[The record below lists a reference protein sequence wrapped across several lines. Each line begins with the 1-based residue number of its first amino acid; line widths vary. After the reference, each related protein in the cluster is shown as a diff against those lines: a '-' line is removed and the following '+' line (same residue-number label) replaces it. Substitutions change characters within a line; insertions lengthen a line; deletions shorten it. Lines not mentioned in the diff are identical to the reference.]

1 MPSHDDY
8 DPDADYDNNGGD
20 GGNSVFGLLLGLGL
34 VGGAAFLFFRSR
46 AAVASP
52 RDSVPSPRTPSLPSS
67 DSGSA
72 LNYASWHARFAPM
85 VGGPADAAILR
96 SGCSPDADGNIQ
108 CDPETMRASAERQLQ
123 ASGFWPDGKPL
134 DLATYT
140 LARYMHSEI
149 GSGRAEERVAVGE
162 VAVNRA
168 RLRKQ
173 DVNGLLLHTQPNGLY
188 GQINVPG
195 KGNVNRR
202 WAATSRDPSVLTAL
216 LADLVISGNSENISR
231 SADDQDGLEYK
242 QYFPVPMNRI
252 LNEAKAGRY
261 WVGPVPGIDHW
272 KTTLFRTYG
281 YKPDSAEGKALI
293 ERARGVFGNPVYDGG
308 LVARSM
314 RPEWPADLPING
326 AAPQGLP
333 VVPTPTPGTRGAPF
347 LDIDGER
354 VLLFGDSLSHPGADD
369 GPTAT
374 DLTSPELLARSG
386 APGAVLASHLLAG
399 IGGQR
404 ASAVRINARVGRSAR
419 SFIFNED
426 AASLLENDRMWRPT
440 KVIVMLGTNDIDR
453 GVGPA
458 AIEQTK
464 DAMRQI
470 RDAYLAMDAEV
481 IAIGPPSYEDS
492 RYTQASPAMLAAM
505 REVFGADRVLDAQ
518 PLTVG
523 AGRGRDGVHFSQPG
537 SILAGKQLA
546 EALT

>member
-1 MPSHDDY
+1 MPSYDDY
-8 DPDADYDNNGGD
+8 DDGD
-20 GGNSVFGLLLGLGL
+20 GGNGVFGLLLGLGL

-46 AAVASP
+46 AAAASP
-52 RDSVPSPRTPSLPSS
+52 RDSVASAVTAPSLPS
-67 DSGSA
+67 DAGS
-72 LNYASWHARFAPM
+72 LRYASWHAQFAPM

-123 ASGFWPDGKPL
+123 ASGFWPEGKPL

-173 DVNGLLLHTQPNGLY
+173 DVNGLLLRTQPNGLY

-216 LADLVISGNSENISR
+216 LADLVLSGNSENISR
-231 SADDQDGLEYK
+231 LADDQDGLEYK

-252 LNEAKAGRY
+252 LNEAKAGKY
-261 WVGPVPGIDHW
+261 WVGPIPGIDHW
-272 KTTLFRTYG
+272 KTTLLRTYG
-281 YKPDSAEGKALI
+281 YKPDSSEGKALI
-293 ERARGVFGNPVYDGG
+293 ERARSVFGNPVYDGNI
-308 LVARSM
+308 VARSM
-314 RPEWPADLPING
+314 RPVWPADLSSARVTPEPPPAIPVPSFLPT
-326 AAPQGLP
+326 APGGSEQ
-333 VVPTPTPGTRGAPF
+333 PF

-354 VLLFGDSLSHPGADD
+354 VLIFGDSLSHPGADD

-374 DLTSPELLARSG
+374 DVTSPELVARSG

-399 IGGQR
+399 IGGQQ
-404 ASAVRINARVGRSAR
+404 ASAVRINARVSRSAR

-426 AASLLENDRMWRPT
+426 AASLLENDRMWKPT

-453 GVGPA
+453 GVGPEA
-458 AIEQTK
+458 LEQTK

-470 RDAYLAMDAEV
+470 RDAYLAMDADV
-481 IAIGPPSYEDS
+481 VAIGPPSYGDS
-492 RYTQASPAMLAAM
+492 RYTQAAPAMLEAM

-523 AGRGRDGVHFSQPG
+523 AGRGRDGIHFSQPG